1 MAIRIIKQGIW
12 IGWKI
17 ESNWTDPFIFLSY
30 IIIKPIAHV
39 IIIGLIFLIGSDAA
53 GSINN
58 QIFFYTFIGAIF
70 FIYPITILVSLGYL
84 IHEDRAKYEVLKN
97 IYIVPRAMKSYIIG
111 RALASAIN
119 ASISV
124 LVSIIIGVL
133 IFTNFGLSLDIE
145 PFAIN
150 YPLLIF
156 TLLIGILAFS
166 FMGMILVAINLL
178 TFKLQHS
185 LSEYTTGILFLFSGV
200 VFPPSILPEPF
211 ASISYAFPSTHFL
224 ELIRLSL
231 NGSSDLNTFA
241 YMIVTTLLTIIVAL
255 ILFNYAD
262 KKARR
267 KGVIDRKAEY

>member
-1 MAIRIIKQGIW
+1 MAMRIIKQGIW

-39 IIIGLIFLIGSDAA
+39 LIIGLIFLIGSDAA
-53 GSINN
+53 GVINN
-58 QIFFYTFIGAIF
+58 ELFYYTFIGAIF
-70 FIYPITILVSLGYL
+70 FIYPITILITLGYL

-97 IYIVPRAMKSYIIG
+97 IYIVPKAMKSYVIG
-111 RALASAIN
+111 RALASSIN

-124 LVSIIIGVL
+124 LISVIIAVL
-133 IFTNFGLSLDIE
+133 IFSNFGLELEIN
-145 PFAIN
+145 PYTIN
-150 YPLLIF
+150 YPLLISA
-156 TLLIGILAFS
+156 LLIGVVAFS

-178 TFKLQHS
+178 TYKLQHS

-200 VFPPSILPEPF
+200 VFPPNVLPEPF

-231 NGSSDLNTFA
+231 KGMFGANTFA
-241 YMIVTTLLTIIVAL
+241 YTIITTILTIILAL

-262 KKARR
+262 RKARR
-267 KGVIDRKAEY
+267 KGMIDRKAEY